1 MDLKTFRIQILGGS
15 IARRLLLR
23 AFMLASALSIIPFV
37 QILSGSDPIL
47 LDSVNFNECDAPF
60 MITGSNLFRNRFLKP
75 IWNSFE
81 CKEDMNL
88 TTSVVREIMGKRLL
102 DYTANALCV
111 GEGSASAVYVLREL
125 GFDKTCG
132 AHRNPF
138 FSLKHR
144 KFVYELQYADR
155 SFDFVFS
162 RDLDE
167 VSVPAVLVLE
177 MERILK
183 PGGIGAM
190 LVGVS
195 GLNPNGLIRSATP
208 VSSLL
213 RSSNVVHVGY
223 VQEYTLV
230 VFKKRIDKV
239 GYFEQFPLPAD
250 CQSVSNNKPFMK
262 LLEPLVEKE
271 EMGFEKEMMAYLPN
285 FVDVPS
291 RKKLVYVEI
300 GAAERLNSSSVANWF
315 IPSYPVD
322 HKAFNIYFVDH
333 NTSVLLSCVKKPGVT
348 FIYYP
353 GLSAEKVTASI
364 SDVEDLDPSVEDE
377 GFDFL
382 AWFRET
388 VEYADFV
395 VLKMKAGEAE
405 LKFLTDL
412 YESGVICYVDELFL
426 SCENHADD
434 NGEVNKECMDLLKSL
449 RSSGMYV
456 HQWWGD

>member
-1 MDLKTFRIQILGGS
+1 
-15 IARRLLLR
+15 
-23 AFMLASALSIIPFV
+23 
-37 QILSGSDPIL
+37 
-47 LDSVNFNECDAPF
+47 
-60 MITGSNLFRNRFLKP
+60 MITGTNLFRNRFLKP

-88 TTSVVREIMGKRLL
+88 TTNVVREIMGKQLL
-102 DYTANALCV
+102 DYSANALCV
-111 GEGSASAVYVLREL
+111 GDGSASAVYALREL
-125 GFDKTCG
+125 GFDNACG
-132 AHRNPF
+132 AHRSPF

-144 KFVYELQYADR
+144 KFVYELQYADN

-177 MERILK
+177 IERVLK

-190 LVGVS
+190 LVGVT

-213 RSSNVVHVGY
+213 KSSNVVHVGY

-230 VFKKRIDKV
+230 VFKKIIDKV
-239 GYFEQFPLPAD
+239 GYFEQFRLPAD
-250 CQSVSNNKPFMK
+250 CQSVSNNKPLMK
-262 LLEPLVEKE
+262 FLEPLLEKKE
-271 EMGFEKEMMAYLPN
+271 IGFEKKMAYLPN
-285 FVDVPS
+285 FIDVPS
-291 RKKLVYVEI
+291 KKKLVYVEI
-300 GAAERLNSSSVANWF
+300 GAANRLNPNVANWF
-315 IPSYPVD
+315 IPSYPVE
-322 HKAFNIYFVDH
+322 HKDLNIYFVDH

-388 VEYADFV
+388 VEHADFV

-412 YESGVICYVDELFL
+412 YESGVACFVDELFL
-426 SCENHADD
+426 SCGDHVDEN
-434 NGEVNKECMDLLKSL
+434 GGVKKECMDLLKSL

-456 HQWWGD
+456 HQWWED